1 MQWKGAKVKGKPWI
15 HKILSQKSKQSRNN
29 QTKIKRKTWPNE
41 IKSERGHHSMS
52 QFKSRV

>member
-1 MQWKGAKVKGKPWI
+1 MQWKEAKVKGKPWI
-15 HKILSQKSKQSRNN
+15 YKILSQKSKQSRNN